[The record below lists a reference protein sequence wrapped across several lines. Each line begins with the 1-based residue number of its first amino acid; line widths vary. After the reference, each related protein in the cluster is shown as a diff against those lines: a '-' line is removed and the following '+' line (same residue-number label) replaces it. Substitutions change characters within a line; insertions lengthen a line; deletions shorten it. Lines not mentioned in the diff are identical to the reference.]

1 MAEVTTTT
9 SAVFIPEV
17 WQEAILNYA
26 ERQFRIRNQVTNVS
40 DVASGDTIHV
50 PRVTEES
57 AAVLSSGSAV
67 TFGANTDGEVQISM
81 DQHIVEGKRIGD
93 LVRVQSSYDLFNLY
107 SRSMGY
113 AVAKKIEN
121 YLAVTVLQAASGNDV
136 SLSTDN
142 TFTTALVRSGLQ
154 KLLDLGVDYTLGD
167 TFFYASPAGFMSLAS
182 LGEFSDYE
190 KRGPESGGEG
200 PNITGMIKKIYGMET
215 YASVDWDDDGG
226 SGDETG
232 TIFTKDSVLYAEQM
246 PMRVQSNYNLEYL
259 ATELVVDQ
267 LIGASLHQASD
278 SASAQVVNFNN
289 P

>member
-9 SAVFIPEV
+9 AAVFIPEI
-17 WQEAILNYA
+17 WQEAILDYA
-26 ERQFRIRNQVTNVS
+26 ERQFRLRNQVTEVS
-40 DVASGDTIHV
+40 DVGAGDVLHI

-57 AAVLSSGSAV
+57 AATLSSGSAV
-67 TFGANTDGEVQISM
+67 TFGANTDGEIQLSM
-81 DQHIVEGKRIGD
+81 DKHIVEGKRIGD

-107 SRSMGY
+107 TRSMGY
-113 AVAKKIEN
+113 AVAKKIESEIAS
-121 YLAVTVLQAASGNDV
+121 LMQTASGNDV

-154 KLLDLGVDYTLGD
+154 KLLDLNVDYTMGD
-167 TFFYASPAGFMSLAS
+167 TFFYTSPAGFMSLAS

-200 PNITGMIKKIYGMET
+200 PNITGMIKKIYGMEVYSST
-215 YASVDWDDDGG
+215 DWDDDGG
-226 SGDETG
+226 SGDETA
-232 TIFTKDSVLYAEQM
+232 TIFTRDSILYAEQF
-246 PMRVQSNYNLEYL
+246 PLRVQQSYNLEYL

-267 LIGASLHQASD
+267 LVGVALHQAANAAD
-278 SASAQVVNFNN
+278 CQIVNFNN

>member
-9 SAVFIPEV
+9 AAVFLPEM
-17 WQEAILNYA
+17 WQEAILDYA

-40 DVASGDTIHV
+40 DVAEGDVLHV
-50 PRVTEES
+50 PRVSEES

-67 TFGANTDGEVQISM
+67 SFGANTDGEVQITM

-121 YLAVTVLQAASGNDV
+121 VLALLMQTASGNDV
-136 SLSTDN
+136 TLSTDN
-142 TFTTALVRSGLQ
+142 TFTTALVRTGLQ
-154 KLLDLGVDYTLGD
+154 KLLDQGVDYTTGD
-167 TFFYASPAGFMSLAS
+167 SFFYASPAGFMSLAS

-190 KRGPESGGEG
+190 KRGPEAGGEG
-200 PNITGMIKKIYGMET
+200 PNITGLIKKIYGMEV
-215 YASVDWDDDGG
+215 YSSVDWDDDGG
-226 SGDETG
+226 TGDETA
-232 TIFTKDSVLYAEQM
+232 TIFTRDSILYAEQM
-246 PMRVQSNYNLEYL
+246 PLRVQSSYNLEYL

-267 LIGASLHQASD
+267 LFGAALHQ
-278 SASAQVVNFNN
+278 SASAAECQIVNFNN
-289 P
+289 PS

>member
-9 SAVFIPEV
+9 SAVFLPEV
-17 WQEAILNYA
+17 WQEAILDYA
-26 ERQFRIRNQVTNVS
+26 ERQFRLRNQVTEVS
-40 DVASGDTIHV
+40 DVGSGDVLHI

-57 AAVLSSGSAV
+57 AATLSSGSAV
-67 TFGANTDGEVQISM
+67 SFGANTDGEIQLSM
-81 DQHIVEGKRIGD
+81 DKHIVEGKRIGD

-113 AVAKKIEN
+113 AVAKKVESEIAA
-121 YLAVTVLQAASGNDV
+121 LMQTASGNDV

-154 KLLDLGVDYTLGD
+154 KLLDLNVDYTMGD
-167 TFFYASPAGFMSLAS
+167 TFFYTSPAGFMSLAS

-190 KRGPESGGEG
+190 KRGPEAGGEG
-200 PNITGMIKKIYGMET
+200 PNITGMIKKIYGMEV
-215 YASVDWDDDGG
+215 YASTDWDDDGG
-226 SGDETG
+226 SGDETA
-232 TIFTKDSVLYAEQM
+232 TIFTRDSILYAEQF
-246 PMRVQSNYNLEYL
+246 PLRVQQSYNLEYL

-267 LIGASLHQASD
+267 LVGVALHQ
-278 SASAQVVNFNN
+278 SASAADCQIVNFNN

>member
-9 SAVFIPEV
+9 AAVFIPEV
-17 WQEAILNYA
+17 WQEAILDYA
-26 ERQFRIRNQVTNVS
+26 ERQFRLRNQVTEVS
-40 DVASGDTIHV
+40 DVGSGDVLHI

-57 AAVLSSGSAV
+57 AATLSSGSAV
-67 TFGANTDGEVQISM
+67 SFGANTDGEIQLSM
-81 DQHIVEGKRIGD
+81 DKHIVEGKRIGD

-107 SRSMGY
+107 TRSMGY
-113 AVAKKIEN
+113 AVAKKIESEIAS
-121 YLAVTVLQAASGNDV
+121 LMQTASGNDV

-154 KLLDLGVDYTLGD
+154 KLLDLNVDYTMGD
-167 TFFYASPAGFMSLAS
+167 TFFYTSPAGFMSLAS

-200 PNITGMIKKIYGMET
+200 PNITGMIKKIYGMEVYSST
-215 YASVDWDDDGG
+215 DWDDDGDA
-226 SGDETG
+226 GDETA
-232 TIFTKDSVLYAEQM
+232 TIFTRDSILYAEQF
-246 PMRVQSNYNLEYL
+246 PLRVQQSYNLEYL

-267 LIGASLHQASD
+267 LVGVALHQAANAAD
-278 SASAQVVNFNN
+278 CQIVNFNN

>member
-9 SAVFIPEV
+9 AAVFIPEV
-17 WQEAILNYA
+17 WEEAILDYA
-26 ERQFRIRNQVTNVS
+26 ERQFRIKNQVTNVS

-50 PRVTEES
+50 PRVSEET
-57 AAVLSSGSAV
+57 AGTLSSGSAV
-67 TFGANTDGEVQISM
+67 SFGANTDGEVQISM
-81 DQHIVEGKRIGD
+81 DSHIVEGKRIGD

-113 AVAKKIEN
+113 SVAKKIEN
-121 YLAVTVLQAASGNDV
+121 VLALLMQTATANDV
-136 SLSTDN
+136 SLGTDN
-142 TFTTALVRSGLQ
+142 TFTTAKVREGLQ
-154 KLLDLGVDYTLGD
+154 KLLDQGVDYTMGD

-190 KRGPESGGEG
+190 KRGPEDGGGSG
-200 PNITGMIKKIYGMET
+200 PNINGMIKKIYGMEV

-232 TIFTKDSVLYAEQM
+232 TIFTRDSILYAEQF
-246 PMRVQSNYNLEYL
+246 PLRVQQSYNLEYL

-267 LIGASLHQASD
+267 LIGAALHQATGD
-278 SASAQVVNFNN
+278 AACQVVNFNN

>member
-9 SAVFIPEV
+9 AAVFIPEI
-17 WQEAILNYA
+17 WQEAILDYA
-26 ERQFRIRNQVTNVS
+26 ERQFRLRNQVTEVS
-40 DVASGDTIHV
+40 DVGAGDVLHI

-57 AAVLSSGSAV
+57 AATLSSGSAV
-67 TFGANTDGEVQISM
+67 SFGANTDGEIQLSM
-81 DQHIVEGKRIGD
+81 DKHIVEGKRIGD

-107 SRSMGY
+107 TRSMGY
-113 AVAKKIEN
+113 AVAKKIESEIAT
-121 YLAVTVLQAASGNDV
+121 LMQSASGNDV

-154 KLLDLGVDYTLGD
+154 KLLDLNVDYTMGD
-167 TFFYASPAGFMSLAS
+167 TFFYTSPAGFMSLAS

-200 PNITGMIKKIYGMET
+200 PNITGMIKKIYGMEV
-215 YASVDWDDDGG
+215 YASTDWDDDGG
-226 SGDETG
+226 SGDETA
-232 TIFTKDSVLYAEQM
+232 TIFTRDSILYAEQF
-246 PMRVQSNYNLEYL
+246 PLRVQQSYNLEYL

-267 LIGASLHQASD
+267 LVGVALHQ
-278 SASAQVVNFNN
+278 SASAADCQIVNFNN